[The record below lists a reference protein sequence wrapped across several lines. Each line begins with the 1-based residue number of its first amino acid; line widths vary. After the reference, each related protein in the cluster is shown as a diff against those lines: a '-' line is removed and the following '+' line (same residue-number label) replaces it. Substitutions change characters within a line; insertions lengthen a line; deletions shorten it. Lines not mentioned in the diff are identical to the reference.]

1 MTTQFS
7 SEAVIKNKGLLPAT
21 ASAGLGRQRYWHST
35 LLLRGIP
42 PPTSAI
48 CLAMADGIK
57 KEDPASQCRPPPL
70 GLLASFNPHSAFP
83 QQPLASA
90 TLNLHSAF
98 IVKAKLQ

>member
-48 CLAMADGIK
+48 CLAMADGFKMAAAFK
-57 KEDPASQCRPPPL
+57 KEEPASQCRP
-70 GLLASFNPHSAFP
+70 
-83 QQPLASA
+83 
-90 TLNLHSAF
+90 
-98 IVKAKLQ
+98 